1 MIRSRY
7 LRILWFFGRV
17 ILGFIGW
24 EIILPRLGLRRLSR
38 ANRSERLRRIA
49 VAFRGLALEMGGVMI
64 KGGQFLS
71 TRLDVLPKEITDELT
86 GLQDEVQPEP
96 FTAVRRVIESEMGG
110 SLEDHF
116 ARFEPAAM
124 AAASIGQVHRAW
136 IKAGDEQQDAVVV
149 KVQRP
154 NIRALV
160 DTDVAA
166 IRVVSRWVH
175 AYPPIRRRVDTPA
188 LIEEFSRTLY
198 EEIDYLRE
206 GKNAEMF
213 AQNFASRPRVCVPK
227 VIWSHTTARVL
238 CLEEVQGIKITD
250 YAAIEAAGIPRAEVA
265 EQLIDQYLK
274 QIFEDHFFHAD
285 PHPGNLFVARRETGW
300 QLIFVDFGM
309 TGTIPAGQITAL
321 REMLI
326 AVGTQD
332 IPRLIRSYQLLGL
345 LLPNADT
352 DLLEKATRSMF
363 QRFWGKSTTE
373 IMRIGQQEALQIA
386 GEFRELLYQL
396 PFQVP
401 DNLIYLVRCLSILS
415 GICTGLNPAFNV
427 WESVMPYARKLVED
441 EGGSVS
447 KSIVNEAVSIL
458 QVLAGL
464 PARANNLLQRVEQGR
479 LEVQTPDLRAGLA
492 RIERGVEKIAGAVIF
507 AAFLLG
513 AVQLFL
519 AGFATQS
526 TLCLIAAAATL
537 LWVLLRR

>member
-1 MIRSRY
+1 
-7 LRILWFFGRV
+7 
-17 ILGFIGW
+17 
-24 EIILPRLGLRRLSR
+24 
-38 ANRSERLRRIA
+38 
-49 VAFRGLALEMGGVMI
+49 
-64 KGGQFLS
+64 
-71 TRLDVLPKEITDELT
+71 
-86 GLQDEVQPEP
+86 
-96 FTAVRRVIESEMGG
+96 
-110 SLEDHF
+110 
-116 ARFEPAAM
+116 
-124 AAASIGQVHRAW
+124 
-136 IKAGDEQQDAVVV
+136 
-149 KVQRP
+149 
-154 NIRALV
+154 
-160 DTDVAA
+160 
-166 IRVVSRWVH
+166 
-175 AYPPIRRRVDTPA
+175 
-188 LIEEFSRTLY
+188 
-198 EEIDYLRE
+198 
-206 GKNAEMF
+206 
-213 AQNFASRPRVCVPK
+213 
-227 VIWSHTTARVL
+227 
-238 CLEEVQGIKITD
+238 
-250 YAAIEAAGIPRAEVA
+250 
-265 EQLIDQYLK
+265 
-274 QIFEDHFFHAD
+274 
-285 PHPGNLFVARRETGW
+285 
-300 QLIFVDFGM
+300 
-309 TGTIPAGQITAL
+309 
-321 REMLI
+321 MLI